1 MKDLLDI
8 QREIRRLED
17 GIREIAQGLAALQED
32 LEEMRSTARTP
43 ETDYERIEML
53 SGQIRLEGH
62 PLGSLQDERVCR
74 LYLEMLLHIVRLDP
88 KQELAERRL
97 AWIQGLNRQAGTE
110 RTLEELYIGS
120 LQIDSRSLD
129 EFARTL
135 PETYRECFLVDAL
148 VIANLWGCANG
159 GILEYLAGLGEIL
172 GVTGKKLRR
181 LSLFVRTVLCRSVS
195 GMERADLEEIL
206 EAAENFWY
214 YMEAETA
221 RRAVEE
227 LRHVAVKLRDEDGEE
242 FRWKA
247 LQGQIVEP
255 GSIIAVYKPKKPK
268 KKKDMG
274 SPFWGIQIEDGSQ
287 HGKVLV
293 KAGVS
298 GTLYQFRMN
307 NTNYGVIGHRTDR
320 KEAIKEWMKKGGDY

>member
-1 MKDLLDI
+1 MKGLLDI

-17 GIREIAQGLAALQED
+17 GIREIARGLAALQED
-32 LEEMRSTARTP
+32 LEEMRSAARTP

-62 PLGSLQDERVCR
+62 PLGSLQVERVCR

-88 KQELAERRL
+88 EQESAERRL
-97 AWIQGLNRQAGTE
+97 AWIQGLNRQTGTE

-159 GILEYLAGLGEIL
+159 EILEYLAGLGEIL
-172 GVTGKKLRR
+172 GVTGRKLRR

-206 EAAENFWY
+206 EAAESFWY
-214 YMEAETA
+214 YMETETT
-221 RRAVEE
+221 RQAVEE
-227 LRHVAVKLRDEDGEE
+227 LRHVAVELRDEDGEE

-293 KAGVS
+293 RAGVS

>member
-17 GIREIAQGLAALQED
+17 GIREIAQWLAALQED

-172 GVTGKKLRR
+172 GVTGKKLRVCPDSAVPECIR
-181 LSLFVRTVLCRSVS
+181 HGTGRSGRDPGGGRELLVL
-195 GMERADLEEIL
+195 
-206 EAAENFWY
+206 
-214 YMEAETA
+214 
-221 RRAVEE
+221 
-227 LRHVAVKLRDEDGEE
+227 
-242 FRWKA
+242 
-247 LQGQIVEP
+247 
-255 GSIIAVYKPKKPK
+255 
-268 KKKDMG
+268 
-274 SPFWGIQIEDGSQ
+274 
-287 HGKVLV
+287 
-293 KAGVS
+293 
-298 GTLYQFRMN
+298 
-307 NTNYGVIGHRTDR
+307 YGG
-320 KEAIKEWMKKGGDY
+320 

>member
-88 KQELAERRL
+88 KQELAE
-97 AWIQGLNRQAGTE
+97 
-110 RTLEELYIGS
+110 
-120 LQIDSRSLD
+120 
-129 EFARTL
+129 
-135 PETYRECFLVDAL
+135 CFLVDAL

-159 GILEYLAGLGEIL
+159 EILEYLAGLGEIL